1 MKFVIKLL
9 VAVTCVL
16 ICTPSFASS
25 LRETVLKNAAIENG
39 FVKPEQTHVN
49 VNPDLV
55 KVGKLLFES
64 KLLSLN
70 EDTACASCHL
80 DRFGSADGL
89 PNAIGVGGVGH
100 GDRRLKSKGAIIPRN
115 TLALWGVGGLEFD
128 RFFWDGKVDKIGQQI
143 SSQFG
148 NTKPSDDPLVIAVH
162 LPPAELDEMLR
173 DSKDNL
179 IFETESVGSATE
191 LYKKVTA
198 QVLSNDVLRNE
209 LKDAY
214 PEVSEVTFLHLAE
227 ALAAFIRENFQLQRT
242 KFSKFVFESGTLAE
256 AELKGGLVFYGKG
269 RCSGC
274 HNGPYFSD
282 MEFHSIPFPQIGFGK
297 NGYGVDYG
305 RFNTTLDA
313 DEIYKFRTP
322 VLYNVSKTA
331 PYSHSGA
338 VLSLKDA
345 IIYHFDPLKDY
356 QANKIDQLE
365 RAEFYKRL
373 SIWSNETFKPEL
385 LNEDDV
391 ENLIAFLRTL
401 EFQASMPVTE
411 LE

>member
-1 MKFVIKLL
+1 MKFAIKYI
-9 VAVTCVL
+9 AAAICVS
-16 ICTPSFASS
+16 ICTSSFASP
-25 LRETVLKNAAIENG
+25 LREAVLRNAAIENG
-39 FVKPEQTHVN
+39 FVKPEQTHATVN
-49 VNPDLV
+49 LELV

-100 GDRRLKSKGAIIPRN
+100 GERRLRSEGAIIPRN

-128 RFFWDGKVDKIGQQI
+128 RFFWDGKVDKSDQQI

-148 NTKPSDDPLVIAVH
+148 DSKPSDDPLVVAVH

-173 DSKDNL
+173 DSKENL
-179 IFETESVGSATE
+179 IFETESVGSATA
-191 LYKKVTA
+191 LYKILTA
-198 QVLSNDVLRNE
+198 RILSDSRLAQEVAV
-209 LKDAY
+209 AY
-214 PEVSEVTFLHLAE
+214 PEVREVTFLHLAK
-227 ALAAFIRENFQLQRT
+227 AIAAFIRENFKLQPT
-242 KFSKFVFESGTLAE
+242 KFSKFVFENGALTE

-274 HNGPYFSD
+274 HKGPYFSD
-282 MEFHSIPFPQIGFGK
+282 MKFHAIPFPQIGFGK

-305 RFNTTLDA
+305 RFNTTLNA
-313 DEIYKFRTP
+313 EEIYKFRTP
-322 VLYNVSKTA
+322 VLYNVAKTA

-338 VLSLKDA
+338 VTSLKDA

-356 QANKIDQLE
+356 QSERDDSRS

-373 SIWSNETFKPEL
+373 SVWSNETFKPEL
-385 LNEDDV
+385 LNEDDI
-391 ENLIAFLRTL
+391 ENLITFLGTL
-401 EFQASMPVTE
+401 EFEAQMSVLE